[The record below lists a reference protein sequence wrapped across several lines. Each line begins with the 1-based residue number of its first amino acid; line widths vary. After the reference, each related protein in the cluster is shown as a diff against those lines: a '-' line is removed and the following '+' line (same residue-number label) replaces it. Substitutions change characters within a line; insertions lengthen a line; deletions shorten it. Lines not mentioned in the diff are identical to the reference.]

1 MKLLLVAGCALA
13 CLLSGCGT
21 TSGSSAQLTDT
32 LKAIASDPNCGHV
45 DRIQGDI
52 GGLGSGLHVFLE
64 RTCPA
69 VPPAVPPEI
78 PKP

>member
-1 MKLLLVAGCALA
+1 MTRLSLLALLLPLAGCQTADRQDLTKA
-13 CLLSGCGT
+13 MT
-21 TSGSSAQLTDT
+21 T
-32 LKAIASDPNCGHV
+32 IASDPSCGHT

-69 VPPAVPPEI
+69 KAPSP
-78 PKP
+78 

>member
-1 MKLLLVAGCALA
+1 MMKPVLAACALLSLTA
-13 CLLSGCGT
+13 CASVTGANQT
-21 TSGSSAQLTDT
+21 EA
-32 LKAIASDPNCGHV
+32 LKALQAIASDPNCGHT

-69 VPPAVPPEI
+69 KAPQ
-78 PKP
+78 